1 MEKLIF
7 REFLN
12 IQKRVNLLK
21 AHTADD
27 GLIEDKFEELFEK
40 CLRPLKSKNA
50 RIIYKIFVETKGV
63 NFLTT
68 LDLQTKLEGLGIRL
82 SKKEINGWL
91 CSLHDAGLITKEKNR
106 GKPTTL
112 DYDDKYTF
120 DMWMLTPE
128 GDEIAVG
135 IDYLVKRR
143 KISHMFLSE
152 SVIDEIA
159 SLDQDIRQQKL
170 FGETDIKLRCLK
182 ILWETRK
189 VLTLEEI
196 REKLTPYFVLKEII
210 SSYLSQGLIVEND
223 TGGRFLKLLGF
234 LGLSRKQRAS
244 FRLTEKGREFAERL
258 GPLK

>member
-1 MEKLIF
+1 M
-7 REFLN
+7 
-12 IQKRVNLLK
+12 K
-21 AHTADD
+21 AHIADE

-40 CLRPLKSKNA
+40 NLRPLKNKNT

-68 LDLQTKLEGLGIRL
+68 LDLQTKLERLGIRL

-91 CSLHDAGLITKEKNR
+91 RSLHDAGLITKEENR

-135 IDYLVKRR
+135 INHLVKRR
-143 KISHMFLSE
+143 NTSNMFLSE
-152 SVIDEIA
+152 NVIDEIA
-159 SLDQDIRQQKL
+159 SLDQEIRQQNFSKI
-170 FGETDIKLRCLK
+170 GETNIKLKCLK

-189 VLTLEEI
+189 ALTLEEI
-196 REKLTPYFVLKEII
+196 REKLTSDLVLKEII
-210 SSYLSQGLIVEND
+210 SSYLSQGLIVENN

-244 FRLTEKGREFAERL
+244 IRLTEKGREFAERL
-258 GPLK
+258 GPLR

>member
-1 MEKLIF
+1 M
-7 REFLN
+7 
-12 IQKRVNLLK
+12 K

-27 GLIEDKFEELFEK
+27 GLIEDKFKELFEK
-40 CLRPLKSKNA
+40 NLRPLKSKNA
-50 RIIYKIFVETKGV
+50 RITYKIFVETKGV

-68 LDLQTKLEGLGIRL
+68 LDLQTKLEELEIRL

-91 CSLHDAGLITKEKNR
+91 RSLYDAGLITKEENR

-120 DMWMLTPE
+120 DMWRLTPE

-135 IDYLVKRR
+135 IDHLVKR
-143 KISHMFLSE
+143 INASNMFLSE
-152 SVIDEIA
+152 NVIDEIA
-159 SLDQDIRQQKL
+159 SLDQDIRQQNFSKTK
-170 FGETDIKLRCLK
+170 EIDIKLRFLK

-189 VLTLEEI
+189 ALTLEEI
-196 REKLTPYFVLKEII
+196 REKLTPDFVLTEII
-210 SSYLSQGLIVEND
+210 SSYLSQGLIVKND

-234 LGLSRKQRAS
+234 LGLPRKQRAS

-258 GPLK
+258 RPLR